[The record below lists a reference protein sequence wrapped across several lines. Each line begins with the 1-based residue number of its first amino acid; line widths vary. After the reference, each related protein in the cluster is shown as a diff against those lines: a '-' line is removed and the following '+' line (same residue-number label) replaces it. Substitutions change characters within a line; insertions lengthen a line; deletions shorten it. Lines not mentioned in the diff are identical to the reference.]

1 MQQARRQ
8 SYSARRS
15 CAASYE
21 AAAAAARASRCQCAG
36 AGCLQLLRGIE
47 SQLRS
52 QLCRAVCLLLVD
64 VADGPGSLL
73 LREAASAN
81 LPIDTTLELLTLV
94 PDGGAWLQEAEVATI
109 QLFLLELLDH
119 ACDPAGVKFP
129 AALPASGAPT
139 ASSSA
144 YRTAVLECAC
154 AWAQLPCEEGI
165 TLSVLSEAPS
175 FRSLLSPMQDATP
188 KERRLSYELLSAA
201 LEHEPTED
209 AHRSGGISPGARHG
223 SSSMKRPVGT
233 RLPFVPR
240 QILLVL
246 LDGLTLA
253 QPLAASAARPIDESS
268 GGVSKVYL
276 DDDEEDDEE
285 DEGVLAQLGLVT
297 FGGVLIRK
305 TSASLTPDA
314 CVPPAH
320 MPPPVLEGDP
330 MSAPVSDGQLQAA
343 LLSLLQM
350 LVPCT
355 GHRRRAVCET
365 LLATDFLQP
374 ALRAADHWGLGAMLA
389 LQAGLPSTA
398 TTNGEMRDL
407 LLSSLTSAL
416 RERAAFPSESSLEG
430 WDANELEE
438 YCGFRDAHLQ
448 EAFAEIARHEP
459 SVPLHIAIELYQEGS
474 NAKTTPAG
482 APPPPHPLSW
492 QSKEAA
498 LFGMISTSEVLLS
511 RILPLPSSSSSY
523 QTPPPPPL
531 ECSPLESALIT
542 LLQLVLHTSPT
553 ALGGGGSSYS
563 DTLLLRGRCQ
573 LVGALAPWLAGS
585 GQPHLDAAVAGVL
598 PCLTHAAA
606 PTASAALICWNQLS
620 MRCASELAA
629 SQERLMAALNLIATP
644 TPALSEEQRQQL
656 VESTTRF
663 AIASPEGDGQRTRL
677 LEGLLGPL
685 MQSMTQPLT
694 ELERSAGSGGGGAQ
708 DAAVVS
714 LRVRLNDLAAAL
726 RPLRAV
732 GKDAYASFSLTS
744 GPYGAARLLSLPSL
758 PQPSYLHYARPGVRE
773 SLERAPHRHPSY
785 SQQST
790 LSRPP
795 SPPPPPKPHAYLT
808 SRMRS
813 SKSFRTPRRILGW
826 RPPLDRSLIYSR
838 ASSCH

>member
-1 MQQARRQ
+1 
-8 SYSARRS
+8 
-15 CAASYE
+15 
-21 AAAAAARASRCQCAG
+21 
-36 AGCLQLLRGIE
+36 
-47 SQLRS
+47 
-52 QLCRAVCLLLVD
+52 
-64 VADGPGSLL
+64 
-73 LREAASAN
+73 
-81 LPIDTTLELLTLV
+81 
-94 PDGGAWLQEAEVATI
+94 
-109 QLFLLELLDH
+109 
-119 ACDPAGVKFP
+119 
-129 AALPASGAPT
+129 
-139 ASSSA
+139 
-144 YRTAVLECAC
+144 
-154 AWAQLPCEEGI
+154 
-165 TLSVLSEAPS
+165 
-175 FRSLLSPMQDATP
+175 
-188 KERRLSYELLSAA
+188 
-201 LEHEPTED
+201 
-209 AHRSGGISPGARHG
+209 
-223 SSSMKRPVGT
+223 
-233 RLPFVPR
+233 
-240 QILLVL
+240 
-246 LDGLTLA
+246 
-253 QPLAASAARPIDESS
+253 
-268 GGVSKVYL
+268 
-276 DDDEEDDEE
+276 
-285 DEGVLAQLGLVT
+285 
-297 FGGVLIRK
+297 
-305 TSASLTPDA
+305 
-314 CVPPAH
+314 
-320 MPPPVLEGDP
+320 
-330 MSAPVSDGQLQAA
+330 
-343 LLSLLQM
+343 
-350 LVPCT
+350 
-355 GHRRRAVCET
+355 
-365 LLATDFLQP
+365 
-374 ALRAADHWGLGAMLA
+374 MLA

-482 APPPPHPLSW
+482 APPPPPPASW

-685 MQSMTQPLT
+685 MQSMTQPLA

-732 GKDAYASFSLTS
+732 GKDAYASLLTHVWPVWCRAAAVAPIAPSALIPPLCAAGRAGITGAGTASSPLLQPTINALTTTLSAAPSEASCLFDVANAIFEVFSYTETDS
-744 GPYGAARLLSLPSL
+744 GMEASFGSLLDLFSGIVLPL
-758 PQPSYLHYARPGVRE
+758 VEKAEELHYVQKAG
-773 SLERAPHRHPSY
+773 
-785 SQQST
+785 
-790 LSRPP
+790 
-795 SPPPPPKPHAYLT
+795 
-808 SRMRS
+808 
-813 SKSFRTPRRILGW
+813 
-826 RPPLDRSLIYSR
+826 
-838 ASSCH
+838 ASSCAPAVASSTPPLSYDPDELRGELLSHAGRLGAMMPPALAAASSLPALVTLATTALTSSRREGPHGVDPAIELLTALPSGACISSNGPASRSRAERS